1 MIKVNIYRNKNNN
14 IYGFKLS
21 GHAGFAEEGSDIVCS
36 AVTVLVFNT
45 INCIEEFTDEPF
57 ECDLDEKKGGF
68 IDYCL
73 TDIKSGKENKDADIL
88 LRAMVRGL
96 SDIELE
102 YGSYISI
109 NDEEVR

>member
-57 ECDLDEKKGGF
+57 ECDLDEKKGDF
-68 IDYCL
+68 IDYSRP
-73 TDIKSGKENKDADIL
+73 DVKEGGYNKDADIL
-88 LRAMVRGL
+88 IRAMVRGL
-96 SDIELE
+96 MDIQLE
-102 YGSYISI
+102 YSSYISI
-109 NDEEVR
+109 NDEEVH

>member
-68 IDYCL
+68 IDYSL
-73 TDIKSGKENKDADIL
+73 TDVKEGGYNKDADIL
-88 LRAMVRGL
+88 IRAMVRGL
-96 SDIELE
+96 MDIQLE
-102 YGSYISI
+102 YSSYISI
-109 NDEEVR
+109 NDEEVH